1 MSLRQVRASRG
12 CVAAVGGQRVTE
24 RASAVTVSALPAPSL
39 TLSALLSTIY
49 LPLVIFI
56 LSVVLEF
63 YLKMSNVSFKPL
75 CGNHVPLLCVCA
87 TVLSD

>member
-39 TLSALLSTIY
+39 TLSALLSRIY
-49 LPLVIFI
+49 LPLFIFI
-56 LSVVLEF
+56 LFVVFDF
-63 YLKMSNVSFKPL
+63 YLKMRIVSFKPL
-75 CGNHVPLLCVCA
+75 YGNHVPLLCVCP
-87 TVLSD
+87 TQIH